1 MAARDRNHSIEG
13 HGDPRRLGVIGLVLV
28 GSSGRM
34 GRAIAEAA
42 TAAGGFRIKGR
53 IDRPRSQS
61 KGLPELDEPLAPGDV
76 VVDFSSPE
84 GTMAACDL
92 CVTAGAALVS
102 GTTGLDT
109 AQEGRVV
116 ATARSVA
123 VLTAS
128 NFSIGVLALRRAI
141 KAALEVLPES
151 WDVEIVERH
160 HRFKA
165 DAPSGTALTLAHE
178 IGALREIPESGF
190 RHGRAGRVGPR
201 PPGELGIHAV
211 RGGTWVGDH
220 TVLVAGSGEWLEL
233 RHVAQDRGAF
243 AHGVLAAA
251 HFVASAPAGMYHL
264 EHLATRGR
272 GI

>member
-1 MAARDRNHSIEG
+1 VSGAAVPSSTSRTSGQSR
-13 HGDPRRLGVIGLVLV
+13 VIGLVLL
-28 GSSGRM
+28 GASGRM
-34 GRAIAEAA
+34 GRAIEEAA

-53 IDRPRSQS
+53 IDRPQSQTAET
-61 KGLPELDEPLAPGDV
+61 PVVAEPLAPGDV

-92 CVTAGAALVS
+92 CVSAGAALVS
-102 GTTGLDT
+102 GTTGLNT
-109 AQEGRVV
+109 AQEGRVA

-128 NFSIGVLALRRAI
+128 NFSLGVLALRRALQ
-141 KAALEVLPES
+141 AALEVLPES

-160 HRFKA
+160 HRLKA
-165 DAPSGTALTLAHE
+165 DAPSGTALTLARDV
-178 IGALREIPESGF
+178 GKLRGIPESGF
-190 RHGRAGRVGPR
+190 RHGRSGRIGPR

-220 TVLVAGSGEWLEL
+220 TILVAGAGEWLEL

-251 HFVASAPAGMYHL
+251 QFVATAPAGMYHL
-264 EHLATRGR
+264 EHLATGGR